1 MLRVTLNSVVH
12 TFFKKIFLMLVY
24 LNVSMLEKIKTTFIH
39 PLKAPSQKQRDLIQ
53 KSKRIFTYY
62 SKHKA

>member
-1 MLRVTLNSVVH
+1 MFQL
-12 TFFKKIFLMLVY
+12 
-24 LNVSMLEKIKTTFIH
+24 LEKIKTTLIH
-39 PLKAPSQKQRDLIQ
+39 PLKTPSQKQRDLIQ